1 MIKRLLWLS
10 ASLITLLPLGHARA
24 ETITVAVASNFT
36 APAEELAQ
44 AFEESTG
51 HNVRLTFGSSGKLL
65 AQITHGA
72 PFDAFLSADQSK
84 PQRLTDDNLAVEGT
98 QFTYALGTLALWTA
112 ADESAEDRLRQGR
125 YNHLALASPRLAPYG
140 AAAMQVLEN
149 MGLIRASRPRLVMGE
164 SITQTWQFVS
174 TGNADI
180 GFVALSQ
187 IMKDGIIKSGNAW
200 MIPSD
205 LYDPVRQDAVL
216 LNRAEFNATAQEW
229 LRFLQSDSAHLI
241 LRRYGYGL
249 P

>member
-10 ASLITLLPLGHARA
+10 AILIPLMSLGPARA

-36 APAEELAQ
+36 APAEELAK
-44 AFEESTG
+44 AFEDSTG
-51 HNVRLTFGSSGKLL
+51 HSVRLTFGSSGKLL

-84 PQRLTDDNLAVEGT
+84 PQRLIDDKLAVKDT
-98 QFTYALGTLALWTA
+98 QFTYALGTLALWTV
-112 ADESAEDRLRQGR
+112 ADESAEDLLRQGR
-125 YNHLALASPRLAPYG
+125 YDHLALASPRLAPYG
-140 AAAMQVLEN
+140 AASMQVLEN
-149 MGLIRASRPRLVMGE
+149 MGLTRASRPRLVMGE
-164 SITQTWQFVS
+164 NITQTWQFVS
-174 TGNADI
+174 TGNAEI

-187 IMKDGIIKSGNAW
+187 IMKDGIITSGNAW

-216 LNRAEFNATAQEW
+216 LSRAEFNAAAQQW
-229 LRFLQSDSAHLI
+229 LRFLQSDPAHLI